1 MSSVSSFS
9 PLLLLTPPPTLTLV
23 VVVVVSFPAAL
34 RFLLFFSILRF
45 LFLSA
50 AWDGIF
56 SVVID
61 VHKNDNI

>member
-1 MSSVSSFS
+1 
-9 PLLLLTPPPTLTLV
+9 LLLLTPPPTLTLV
-23 VVVVVSFPAAL
+23 VVVVSFPAL

-56 SVVID
+56 YVVID